1 MPGPEEGPEAAAE
14 GRRGANPQHIG
25 SSGYALQEAGA
36 RTRAPNP
43 ATQERGRARGLYFG
57 PMAASLRLAP
67 VRCAALGACLAVL
80 AVAGC
85 SDAGAP
91 PPPVEGA
98 GGRALETPVRLPDVT
113 LTDHTGR
120 AFNLVD
126 DTPGRVTLLFFG
138 YTHCPDICPVHM
150 ANLAAVMRDL
160 PREVTRPV
168 DVLFVTTDPERDT
181 EARLAEWLGA
191 LHPRFVGLRGTRRQI
206 AALEEAVGV
215 AGSVVAPDTPSP
227 DGGYFVGHAAQV
239 LAFGPDDV
247 ARTAYP
253 WGTRQR
259 DWIRDLPRL
268 VRGEVP
274 GAAPSGAGPEPTEE
288 D

>member
-1 MPGPEEGPEAAAE
+1 M
-14 GRRGANPQHIG
+14 I
-25 SSGYALQEAGA
+25 ALLSRTIRQPISPRSLFRWALVATLGAGA
-36 RTRAPNP
+36 A
-43 ATQERGRARGLYFG
+43 
-57 PMAASLRLAP
+57 
-67 VRCAALGACLAVL
+67 
-80 AVAGC
+80 C
-85 SDAGAP
+85 SDTGAP
-91 PPPVEGA
+91 PPAAEGA
-98 GGRALETPVRLPDVT
+98 GGAALETLVSLPDVT
-113 LTDHTGR
+113 LTDQTGEP
-120 AFNLVD
+120 FNLKG
-126 DTPGRVTLLFFG
+126 DTEGEVTLLFFG

-160 PREVTRPV
+160 PLEITREV
-168 DVLFVTTDPERDT
+168 DVVFVTTDPERDT
-181 EARLAEWLGA
+181 EARLTEWLGA
-191 LHPRFVGLRGTRRQI
+191 LHPRFTGLRGTPEEI

-215 AGSVVAPDTPSP
+215 AGSVVAPDTPAP

-274 GAAPSGAGPEPTEE
+274 GAEAGPDRGAGKGTGSGGRPSPGGG
-288 D
+288 